1 MKKLMVMMF
10 WSSAAMLT
18 LAACS
23 KDELNPVRD
32 KGYGEGSVVIAAAA
46 ADDITVSATRADGD
60 TISLTRLGVPANML
74 TSEWIMGHLR
84 TRVECVENDEDGI
97 SRSSAD
103 EFNKDNPRLSPVPAK
118 YNVTM
123 GNLTGDRVVLPGY
136 TNPDGGTVANLE
148 APEYRHNNPGAKLIP
163 NVAEG
168 EGYEY
173 MYLEGWT
180 EFELQAGKNPQPVNV
195 EVRVANT
202 AVTVVFTDAFRKY
215 FANGAKVTIKTKAN
229 SAPKEIASY
238 TAGDAGKELAARYYW
253 VRPQEFTLSTVA
265 YRQNPSPG
273 IFDAEERQLADYTVS
288 VVNPQ
293 TLYRCVFDVSNVGG
307 IEGGIT
313 VTIDDTPVF
322 TEDLGEEELNPGAPG
337 APEN

>member
-1 MKKLMVMMF
+1 
-10 WSSAAMLT
+10 MLT

-46 ADDITVSATRADGD
+46 ADDITVSATRADENK
-60 TISLTRLGVPANML
+60 IPLTKLGVPANML
-74 TSEWIMGHLR
+74 TSEWIMANLY

-97 SRSSAD
+97 SRSSAY
-103 EFNKDNPRLSPVPAK
+103 EFNKENPRLSPVSK
-118 YNVTM
+118 WYNVTM
-123 GNLTGDRVVLPGY
+123 GNLTGERVALPAY
-136 TNPDGGTVANLE
+136 TKPDGGTVANVQ
-148 APEYRHNNPGAKLIP
+148 APEERHNNPGVKLIP

-229 SAPKEIASY
+229 SDPKDIKEIASY

-273 IFDAEERQLADYTVS
+273 IFDAEERKLEDYTVR

-293 TLYRCVFDVSNVGG
+293 TLYRCLFDVSNVGG
-307 IEGGIT
+307 IEGGIE